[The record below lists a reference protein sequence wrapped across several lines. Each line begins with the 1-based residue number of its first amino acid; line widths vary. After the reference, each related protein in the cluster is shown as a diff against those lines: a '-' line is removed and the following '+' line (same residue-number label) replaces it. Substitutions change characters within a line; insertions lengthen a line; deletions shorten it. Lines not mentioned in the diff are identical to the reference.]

1 MEPVETPHDKDL
13 GNLASLVKES
23 LQKADHYCAH
33 LRRTNSRLLVFSV
46 FSSGAS
52 TLVTGVTAAGGPV
65 VGEGVPG
72 WRLACIVGALFGFAT
87 TVSTSL
93 NAQLKYSE
101 RLSEGNQC
109 AARLRLL
116 NTALATGRRTWEE
129 AAKEYDDILKAYPE
143 PLR

>member
-1 MEPVETPHDKDL
+1 MDQVGTPANDL
-13 GNLASLVKES
+13 GSLASLVKES
-23 LQKADHYCAH
+23 SQKADRYCAQ
-33 LRRTNSRLLVFSV
+33 LRRTNSRLLIFSILT
-46 FSSGAS
+46 SGAS

-65 VGEGVPG
+65 IGEGVPG

-129 AAKEYDDILKAYPE
+129 AVKEYDDILRAYPE

>member
-1 MEPVETPHDKDL
+1 RVRLMGVYGDGKTEV
-13 GNLASLVKES
+13 ARQVA
-23 LQKADHYCAH
+23 AD
-33 LRRTNSRLLVFSV
+33 F
-46 FSSGAS
+46 
-52 TLVTGVTAAGGPV
+52 
-65 VGEGVPG
+65 VPL
-72 WRLACIVGALFGFAT
+72 LACIVGALFGFAT

-129 AAKEYDDILKAYPE
+129 AVKEYDDILRAYPE